1 MKYHTTKLIILAA
14 VASLLFVGYQCGSP
28 EFTGAKVH
36 IQQRNF
42 KEAARLLEIE
52 VQKNPQNEEA
62 WFFLGGLKAD
72 QGDLTG
78 MTKAFDA
85 ALKISPKHAGE
96 IRAMRYN
103 QWGQNLNAGVSYL
116 ERATSDS
123 VQYFEKSIDFF
134 HKAIAAWPDTSLTYR
149 YLGFVYNNKGDYDNA
164 LVAFKKAWDM
174 GKDLESIKRAG
185 AIYLIKG
192 DEHKGKFET
201 ENAVAL
207 KDNKNF
213 EEAKRVSTKDKLKD
227 ALGLPDSTKKV
238 AKNSTKEVWTYN
250 KFKSSTFTIDG
261 DKIVD
266 RKLGDFKAP
275 VNYKE
280 NETAQIYYGQAVKAL
295 EAARDAE
302 PTARL
307 AKGMSEAEVTAL
319 LGQPSTKTQ
328 AVFENTNTTLWTYSN
343 MSAQVYFSEAKVVGF
358 VRPAPDNEILQR
370 LLKAYVESNKIEP
383 AVREFQKAV
392 AADPANKTNHFIL
405 GVLYRTIGKF
415 DEAIAS
421 FKQANTIDPNDC
433 DVLFDI
439 AATYYNWGVD
449 MIKTSDE
456 KNEQSDAYK
465 AKFQAALPY
474 MERVADCKK
483 EDANIWETMGTIYAR
498 LGLQE
503 KAMKAFE
510 QADWIRKKSDLKIGM
525 SESEVVAL
533 WGQSDSKIETVYEQ
547 VQSLQWTYGKHQALL
562 YFVEGKLKGWVRSVK

>member
-1 MKYHTTKLIILAA
+1 MKYHATKLIILVA

-78 MTKAFDA
+78 MNKAFEA

-123 VQYFEKSIDFF
+123 AHYFEKSIDSF

-201 ENAVAL
+201 SNALAL
-207 KDNKNF
+207 KTLKNL
-213 EEAKRVSTKDKLKD
+213 EEAKRAGSKDKVKEF
-227 ALGLPDSTKKV
+227 LGVPDETKKGP
-238 AKNSTKEVWTYN
+238 KNSTKEDWFY
-250 KFKSSTFTIDG
+250 KAYQLTISFEG
-261 DKIVD
+261 DKVLD
-266 RKLGDFKAP
+266 RKFGQPAYKPAIDSTEHALAQVQYDKA
-275 VNYKE
+275 VATLE
-280 NETAQIYYGQAVKAL
+280 IARSADARDNET
-295 EAARDAE
+295 
-302 PTARL
+302 
-307 AKGMSEAEVTAL
+307 
-319 LGQPSTKTQ
+319 
-328 AVFENTNTTLWTYSN
+328 
-343 MSAQVYFSEAKVVGF
+343 
-358 VRPAPDNEILQR
+358 LQR
-370 LLKAYVESNKIEP
+370 LLKGYVESNRIEP
-383 AVREFQKAV
+383 AVREFEKVV
-392 AADPANKTNHFIL
+392 ATDTTNAKTNRFIL
-405 GVLYRTIGKF
+405 GVLYRTIGRY
-415 DEAIAS
+415 DEAIGQ
-421 FKQANTIDPNDC
+421 FKEATKMDPNDC
-433 DVLFDI
+433 EIMFDI

-474 MERVADCKK
+474 MEKVAECKK

-498 LGLQE
+498 LGQQD
-503 KAMKAFE
+503 KAMKAFD
-510 QADWIRKKSDLKIGM
+510 QADKIRKGM
-525 SESEVVAL
+525 
-533 WGQSDSKIETVYEQ
+533 K
-547 VQSLQWTYGKHQALL
+547 
-562 YFVEGKLKGWVRSVK
+562 